1 MKKSIAIIFGGC
13 SSEYSVSL
21 HSSYSVIKNLDDEKY
36 EKHLV
41 GITEDGC
48 WYYFDDDIDKINDNS
63 WQNGNVKK
71 AFISPD
77 RNDGGLWI
85 ADENKFIHL
94 DAVFPV
100 LHGKNGEDG
109 SIQGLLQLAGIPVV
123 GCGMEASVLCMDK
136 YIAHRI
142 ANDVGVKTPKN
153 IMIHEWDNPLEM
165 KEDILKLGLPLFV
178 KPIKAGSSLGMTK
191 VHEEADLIPAIEEA
205 FKFDNQV
212 ICEEN
217 VEGFEVGC
225 AVIGNDK
232 LSVSPVDEIELF
244 VDWFDYGE
252 KYSQLKSKIH
262 LPARIDDKLA
272 QEVQNTA
279 LKVYR
284 ALCCEGYARVDIFI
298 RNPEQRCNEAED
310 GSDGIFKSEILFN
323 EINTIPGLTDVSRFP
338 KMAQAMGI
346 TYSELLDKLI
356 ELAK

>member
-13 SSEYSVSL
+13 SSEYPVSL

-36 EKHLV
+36 EKHLI
-41 GITEDGC
+41 GITEEGC
-48 WYYFDDDIDKINDNS
+48 WYYFDDDIDKINDNT

-77 RNDGGLWI
+77 RNDSGLWI
-85 ADENKFIHL
+85 LDENKFIHL

-109 SIQGLLQLAGIPVV
+109 SMQGLLQLAGIPVV

-153 IMIHEWDNPLEM
+153 IMIHEWDNPMDM
-165 KEDILKLGLPLFV
+165 KEDILKLGFPLFV

-191 VHEEADLIPAIEEA
+191 VHDEKELIPAIEEA

-217 VEGFEVGC
+217 IEGFEVGC
-225 AVIGNDK
+225 AVIGNDD

-262 LPARIDDKLA
+262 LPARIDDDLVKD
-272 QEVQNTA
+272 VQNTA
-279 LKVYR
+279 MKVYR

-298 RNPEQRCNEAED
+298 RNLNHNSGTHGEVKNQI
-310 GSDGIFKSEILFN
+310 SKQEILFN

-338 KMAQAMGI
+338 KMAESMGI
-346 TYSELLDKLI
+346 TYPELLDKLI

>member
-13 SSEYSVSL
+13 SSEYPVSL

-36 EKHLV
+36 DKHLI

-48 WYYFDDDIDKINDNS
+48 WYYFDDDIDKINDDT
-63 WQNGNVKK
+63 WHKGNIKK

-77 RNDGGLWI
+77 RKDAGLWI
-85 ADENKFIHL
+85 ADENRFIHL
-94 DAVFPV
+94 DAAFPV

-123 GCGMEASVLCMDK
+123 GCGMESSVLCMDK
-136 YIAHRI
+136 DIAHRI
-142 ANDVGVKTPKN
+142 TNDVGVKTPKN
-153 IMIHEWDNPLEM
+153 IMIHEWDNPMEM
-165 KEDILKLGLPLFV
+165 KKEILKLGLPLFV

-191 VHEEADLIPAIEEA
+191 VHEEKDLVPAIEEA

-217 VEGFEVGC
+217 IEGFEVGC
-225 AVIGNDK
+225 AVIGNK
-232 LSVSPVDEIELF
+232 ELSVSPVDEIELF

-272 QEVQNTA
+272 KEVQNTA

-298 RNPEQRCNEAED
+298 RTSMQN
-310 GSDGIFKSEILFN
+310 SDDSGKNVSQSHMQEILFN

-338 KMAQAMGI
+338 KMADAMGI
-346 TYSELLDKLI
+346 KYSELLDRLI